1 MYCMTVFM
9 LACSASL
16 FGQTAM
22 AGDSFMK
29 KSDAM
34 GKQMTIT
41 GCIAEK
47 DGK

>member
-1 MYCMTVFM
+1 LYDR
-9 LACSASL
+9 AYAGE
-16 FGQTAM
+16 FGLVVRT
-22 AGDSFMK
+22 DRHDRRFLLE